1 MKKLRGIMAILAAT
15 ALIFGTVACSD
26 GGGNDN
32 NNNNNPEQPSGS
44 DPTQGSGTSDPVT
57 GGGGSE
63 GGDEAVSLVYKAE
76 EITVAELN
84 AMNPVPSA
92 GTSTKLAA
100 GTYSIWG
107 GSGAIVTAD
116 KKMAVQID
124 TGKTTPKA
132 IVSATNMSGSTASAV
147 PVVGANL
154 SSIIKDATGDKAP
167 VNYVKVATP
176 AAGKYAITL
185 NISTDA
191 STKALEAAG
200 LSYWILA
207 TDEAGT
213 ILAVKDIGDIQQTSV
228 TYAAEDVV
236 VGTAT
241 LGENVCLGFARGA
254 GSGGLKIHSITLTS
268 EDTNA
273 ASMTISADKTSAKV
287 GEKVTWSLTA
297 KNMDVP
303 STVDIYVDGS
313 GTPFITGAALTDGK
327 YEMTVKEAWLEEDE
341 DKDPTETT
349 VKVFVKSGDVSSNK
363 VTITFEPA
371 DNILLYKDLTPADF
385 ESDFTA
391 AELAYLNSMTDAEID
406 TYVEGY
412 YTDAACKIPVTQGYE
427 GDIYIKLN
435 KTKAEL
441 KALIDAAIAAATKY
455 TVKFYINTTDTEPAY
470 TVTDVVS
477 GTPLTDAQ
485 LTAAKAA
492 LVKED
497 FTLAGLYTD
506 KNLKTEFVETD
517 GITGDTS
524 VYAKWNAVVYF
535 SSFVATDTG
544 KTADTGYEALTSS
557 DGLVATTAR
566 AKFQLNNWST
576 HDYNAETGA
585 GYTYTARVKLN
596 KKSGDVDGTLT
607 ISNVKVGSVLRI
619 DGGNSSTDVRTVAFT
634 GTDTDSTKWEASTM
648 GTIYVTATASTVV
661 LTSETNEFCIYGI
674 HVVDEKVATSVL
686 TTVTT
691 YTKPTVELSASS
703 CVLNE
708 EVIVT
713 TTVPDAAIKTTYSDG
728 KVVSSTIPVTAP
740 LTYAGATVTD
750 GKVDT
755 STAGTYSITA
765 SYTVDETTYKSDAVT
780 LEVSAGFAVST
791 ETIAN
796 NEDTLGLVATS
807 VESSATGVATV
818 ALNDGIVITS
828 VAAGTATITFTDG
841 TNSGTIDVTVSA
853 GGDITATVNKYSSVT
868 QWYVIGA
875 DTETAA
881 TFTNKAITLSKS
893 SGIYLPVTYAT
904 GKKVKLTFTV
914 DMASVNADTGSK
926 ICGGFA
932 QDDTFANTKYAT
944 FASNKGISNG
954 SKPWNNGGSS
964 NGYNGSTK
972 MYTGET
978 AAVADVTF
986 SVEYTIGQESSDGS
1000 DIVMTVTISD
1010 GTTSDSKTVKQKDMK
1025 WGGTAGT
1032 VQASVVP
1039 YIYFGAGKTDSI
1051 TVSNISLT
1059 VDGEAVNTSAN

>member
-32 NNNNNPEQPSGS
+32 NNNKTPTDQS
-44 DPTQGSGTSDPVT
+44 DPISGGGSGTSDPVS

-63 GGDEAVSLVYKAE
+63 GGDEGGSTTVDPVTYKWSFNEDTFDATKFITVQNASGADKYGLAEDYEYASTPSGMVMTLKAAAGGADHYNLVDKTKTIGSSTVYYGTATVGCIEPNGDLVVLKNVQGPFTVKAYVQCNSSSNKTDRYGYIKIGDEEFADASYKAS
-76 EITVAELN
+76 TTLPAEGQVL
-84 AMNPVPSA
+84 
-92 GTSTKLAA
+92 
-100 GTYSIWG
+100 
-107 GSGAIVTAD
+107 TA
-116 KKMAVQID
+116 
-124 TGKTTPKA
+124 
-132 IVSATNMSGSTASAV
+132 
-147 PVVGANL
+147 
-154 SSIIKDATGDKAP
+154 
-167 VNYVKVATP
+167 
-176 AAGKYAITL
+176 
-185 NISTDA
+185 
-191 STKALEAAG
+191 
-200 LSYWILA
+200 
-207 TDEAGT
+207 
-213 ILAVKDIGDIQQTSV
+213 
-228 TYAAEDVV
+228 TYASSDKVDVVIGCAKIMRIYDVV
-236 VGTAT
+236 VETAAAQDQSSA
-241 LGENVCLGFARGA
+241 E
-254 GSGGLKIHSITLTS
+254 
-268 EDTNA
+268 TNA
-273 ASMTISADKTSAKV
+273 ASMTLSSDKESAKV
-287 GEKVTWSLTA
+287 GEKVTWTLTA
-297 KNMDVP
+297 NNMDVP
-303 STVDIYVDGS
+303 STVDVYVDGS
-313 GTPFITGAALTDGK
+313 GTPFITGAAVTDGK
-327 YEMTVKEAWLEEDE
+327 YEMTVKEAWLETDV
-341 DKDPTETT
+341 DDDPIETT

-363 VTITFEPA
+363 VTITFVPA
-371 DNILLYKDLTPADF
+371 DNIPLYSDLTPVNLV
-385 ESDFTA
+385 SDGFTA
-391 AELAYLNSMTDAEID
+391 EELNYLFAMSDAEME
-406 TYVEGY
+406 TLVAGR
-412 YTDAACKIPVTQGYE
+412 YTDAACTIPVTEGYE

-435 KTKAEL
+435 KTKEEL
-441 KALIDAAIAAATKY
+441 KAMIDAAIAAATKY

-506 KNLKTEFVETD
+506 KALTTEFVETD

-535 SSFVATDTG
+535 SSFVASTAFSSADVTAASGGYSEITSTDGLVTMDRTKYQANDWSTADYDADTG
-544 KTADTGYEALTSS
+544 K
-557 DGLVATTAR
+557 
-566 AKFQLNNWST
+566 
-576 HDYNAETGA
+576 
-585 GYTYTARVKLN
+585 GYTYTARVKVN
-596 KKSGDVDGTLT
+596 KSNGSSNKGALT
-607 ISNVKVGSVLRI
+607 ISSVKVGSVLRI
-619 DGGNSSTDVRTVAFT
+619 DGGNASTDVRTVAFT

-674 HVVDEKVATSVL
+674 HVVDEKVETSVL

-703 CVLNE
+703 CVLND
-708 EVIVT
+708 EVTVT
-713 TTVPDAAIKTTYSDG
+713 TTVPDAVTKTTYSDG
-728 KVVSSTIPVTAP
+728 KVVSSTTPVTE
-740 LTYAGATVTD
+740 TVTISGATVTD

-755 STAGTYSITA
+755 SAAGTLTITA
-765 SYTVDETTYKSDAVT
+765 SYTIGDTAYTSDAVT
-780 LEVSAGFAVST
+780 LTVSSGFAVST

-796 NEDTLGLVATS
+796 NEETLGLTATT
-807 VESSATGVATV
+807 VSSSNTDAATV
-818 ALNDGIVITS
+818 AITDAGIVITS
-828 VAAGTATITFTDG
+828 VAAGEATITFGDG
-841 TNSGTIDVTVSA
+841 TNEGTIDVTVGA

-932 QDDTFANTKYAT
+932 QDDTFADTKYAT

-954 SKPWNNGGSS
+954 SKTWSNGGSS
-964 NGYNGSTK
+964 NGYANSTK
-972 MYTGET
+972 MWTGNT

-1000 DIVMTVTISD
+1000 DIVMTGTISD

-1032 VQASVVP
+1032 VQDSVVP
-1039 YIYFGAGKTDSI
+1039 YIYFGAGQTDSI
-1051 TVSNISLT
+1051 TVSNITLT